1 MELTEVLD
9 KILVQDGLILATYS
23 MDNGKCGYLGCICGW
38 FGALNGAL
46 NWALRVTDGCFRV
59 LE

>member
-23 MDNGKCGYLGCICGW
+23 MDNGKCVILGEFVVGL
-38 FGALNGAL
+38 GP
-46 NWALRVTDGCFRV
+46 
-59 LE
+59 

>member
-38 FGALNGAL
+38 FGVLTGAPM
-46 NWALRVTDGCFRV
+46 VTDD
-59 LE
+59 